1 MMMKAKVES
10 LFDNLCGCAAW
21 SVRQTHGSCFFVE
34 FGNPHREIR
43 EPLPVREGMSKA
55 RLFKSRRRRLWF
67 RGDWSLLVLDCNWSL
82 RAWELSANHDSTPSQ
97 MQPSFEALDGQYLK
111 SARYDAASKAIILTF
126 DLGAE
131 LRLWPR
137 DYADPLEEQ
146 WLLCSIDNVYQ
157 RFLGSGEIVVESGDD
172 L

>member
-1 MMMKAKVES
+1 
-10 LFDNLCGCAAW
+10 
-21 SVRQTHGSCFFVE
+21 
-34 FGNPHREIR
+34 
-43 EPLPVREGMSKA
+43 
-55 RLFKSRRRRLWF
+55 
-67 RGDWSLLVLDCNWSL
+67 
-82 RAWELSANHDSTPSQ
+82 